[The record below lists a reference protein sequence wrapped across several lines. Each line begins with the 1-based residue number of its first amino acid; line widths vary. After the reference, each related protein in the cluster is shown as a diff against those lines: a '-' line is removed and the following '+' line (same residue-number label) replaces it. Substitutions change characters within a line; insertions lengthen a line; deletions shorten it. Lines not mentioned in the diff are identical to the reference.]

1 MAFTPM
7 NTADPSPTKPQAHE
21 AAATRTAP
29 LTLWRVAQAVL
40 GVLHMLFG
48 PPETVAAQHT
58 LTAKAHAQIASWLRT
73 AEAMLRR
80 LLLIEASAYPRPN
93 TRPLLRAPRQRTRK
107 LMHFT
112 AEAPGQWRVSF
123 RCFVSSTR
131 RQAQSDQSMTPLACR
146 RRSDLFALSFS
157 TRRRPRRAR
166 HTRAANVCV
175 TRQCFARVAHGFT
188 PRRRSASAPL
198 GRWLNDT
205 RRCCASSTHPPP
217 TPNASRAASTPHRT
231 GWKKRSA
238 PHPKHATASM
248 ISERSAKRRA
258 RVGARTSA
266 QAKRAVHFP
275 Y

>member
-7 NTADPSPTKPQAHE
+7 NAADPSPTKPQAHE

-58 LTAKAHAQIASWLRT
+58 LTAKAHAQMASWLRT

-131 RQAQSDQSMTPLACR
+131 RRAQSDAKHDAAGLPKAERPVRAFVFHEAPPAPRPSHARGKRVRHPPMLRQDRPWVHAKAPLDFRSAWPLAERYEALLRVFNAPAAYAQRLAR
-146 RRSDLFALSFS
+146 RLHA
-157 TRRRPRRAR
+157 
-166 HTRAANVCV
+166 
-175 TRQCFARVAHGFT
+175 
-188 PRRRSASAPL
+188 
-198 GRWLNDT
+198 
-205 RRCCASSTHPPP
+205 
-217 TPNASRAASTPHRT
+217 TPHRLEEAL
-231 GWKKRSA
+231 SA
-238 PHPKHATASM
+238 PPEARDRVDDFEALG
-248 ISERSAKRRA
+248 EEARSRWRP
-258 RVGARTSA
+258 
-266 QAKRAVHFP
+266 HFSSG
-275 Y
+275 